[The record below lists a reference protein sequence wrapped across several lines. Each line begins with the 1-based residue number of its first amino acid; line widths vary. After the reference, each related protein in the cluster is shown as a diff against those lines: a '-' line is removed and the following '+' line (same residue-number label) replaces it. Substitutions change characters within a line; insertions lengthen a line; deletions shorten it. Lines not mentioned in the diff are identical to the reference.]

1 MREGRGSRVVW
12 RAEGRERY
20 EGRWRGMREGRG
32 GRGGWRAE
40 GRERYEGR

>member
-1 MREGRGSRVVW
+1 MREGRGGLGGYW
-12 RAEGRERY
+12 AEGRERY